1 MDKKAYDLN
10 YMSFQIY
17 DLKYMIFWSN
27 IKWSQIYVVPN
38 IWFQIK
44 KPQIYD
50 ILIED
55 QSVVFTDWESNLF
68 PNSLHFC
75 WSR

>member
-10 YMSFQIY
+10 YISFQIY

-27 IKWSQIYVVPN
+27 LKWSQIYVVPN

-44 KPQIYD
+44 
-50 ILIED
+50 
-55 QSVVFTDWESNLF
+55 NLKYMTF
-68 PNSLHFC
+68 
-75 WSR
+75 WSKIKV